1 MKKYDDLAKIAELR
15 DRGVLSEE
23 EFQQEKSKILQD
35 EGTSFARFFQPP
47 PGEELLFGM
56 KEDTYCMLLHLS
68 QFLIVM
74 IPPFGIA
81 APILLWFLG
90 KEKSEWVDRH
100 GRVIFNWWI
109 SFLIYFVISAIL
121 TTVIVGVYL
130 MLALMACAV
139 IFPII
144 CAVKASEGII
154 WTYPLSFD
162 FFGVKNSSPGKAEK
176 QNTTREQDVNS
187 KEVES
192 PLSTDMHF
200 NADKYQ
206 SPSIAEKYR

>member
-1 MKKYDDLAKIAELR
+1 MKKYDNLAKIAELR
-15 DRGVLSEE
+15 DRGILTEE

-35 EGTSFARFFQPP
+35 EVTSFSRFFQP
-47 PGEELLFGM
+47 PGEELLFGL

-81 APILLWFLG
+81 VPITLWFLG

-121 TTVIVGVYL
+121 VSVIIGVYL
-130 MLALMACAV
+130 MLALMACAM
-139 IFPII
+139 IFPIV

-162 FFGVKNSSPGKAEK
+162 FFGVKNFSPRKAEK
-176 QNTTREQDVNS
+176 QNTTAERAASS
-187 KEVES
+187 KDAES
-192 PLSTDMHF
+192 PQQTGTHF
-200 NADKYQ
+200 KADKYQ
-206 SPSIAEKYR
+206 SPPIADKYR